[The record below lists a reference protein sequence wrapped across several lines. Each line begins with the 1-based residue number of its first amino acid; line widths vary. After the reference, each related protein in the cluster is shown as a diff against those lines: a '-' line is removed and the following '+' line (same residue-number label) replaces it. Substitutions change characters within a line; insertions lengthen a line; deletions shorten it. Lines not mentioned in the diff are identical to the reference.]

1 MQQNELYKLM
11 MTMMMMMNTS
21 KNVTVSIT
29 QHGREDIGSLGTGVS
44 LPKPCA
50 SGGAAAGH

>member
-11 MTMMMMMNTS
+11 MTMTMNTN

>member
-1 MQQNELYKLM
+1 MQQNVLYKLM